1 MSFAVEEQTPG
12 IRSKSSR
19 TELDIQDGEH
29 VEVLRRPGNDQDLSL
44 FEVHGTLI
52 RSMGSTQI
60 KVFPEICFGK
70 NFMQQVQRVKK
81 FSQVNGGH
89 KRSY

>member
-1 MSFAVEEQTPG
+1 MSETWLQFFEGKIDANAVLEKYKEQG
-12 IRSKSSR
+12 FM
-19 TELDIQDGEH
+19 DG
-29 VEVLRRPGNDQDLSL
+29 LSDLSL
-44 FEVHGTLI
+44 FKVHGTLI

-70 NFMQQVQRVKK
+70 NFMLLVQRVKR
-81 FSQVNGGH
+81 FSQVIGGH

>member
-1 MSFAVEEQTPG
+1 M
-12 IRSKSSR
+12 
-19 TELDIQDGEH
+19 DIQDGED
-29 VEVLRRPGNDQDLSL
+29 VDVLRRPVNDQDLSL
-44 FEVHGTLI
+44 FEVRETLI

-81 FSQVNGGH
+81 LIEAIKGH
-89 KRSY
+89 ERSLRN